1 MRHLK
6 RTWVEINI
14 DNLQHNYEEIK
25 RIIGDKTAVMGIVK
39 ADAYSHGSVPV
50 ALALQEFG
58 VDWLGVSN
66 IIEAKILRKAGVEK
80 PILILGYTPIEN
92 ATELFE
98 LNVSQT
104 VFGAEYAEKL
114 SAAAAAANVKI
125 NVHVKI
131 DTGMSRLGF
140 DCHDI
145 KKTVSQIAKMVYLP
159 YLKVTGI
166 FTHFSVADEH
176 TESACEFTQM
186 QHDRFAQVLAE
197 LHSRGIEFAYVH
209 CCNSAAT
216 LFNPEFHHNM
226 VRPGIILYGLSPNGM
241 PIEGIDLRPVMTLK
255 SVVSLVKTINAG
267 DSVSYGC
274 TFTSDREM
282 KIATVPM
289 GYADGYPRAMSN
301 RGFAWVNETVVPVVG
316 AVCMD
321 QLMLDVT
328 DVEVNE
334 GDEVI
339 FFGGTSPISL
349 DNVAVIAKTINYELM
364 CGISR
369 RVERVYVKNGD
380 ISEVVDYT
388 L

>member
-1 MRHLK
+1 
-6 RTWVEINI
+6 
-14 DNLQHNYEEIK
+14 
-25 RIIGDKTAVMGIVK
+25 
-39 ADAYSHGSVPV
+39 
-50 ALALQEFG
+50 
-58 VDWLGVSN
+58 
-66 IIEAKILRKAGVEK
+66 
-80 PILILGYTPIEN
+80 
-92 ATELFE
+92 
-98 LNVSQT
+98 
-104 VFGAEYAEKL
+104 
-114 SAAAAAANVKI
+114 
-125 NVHVKI
+125 
-131 DTGMSRLGF
+131 
-140 DCHDI
+140 
-145 KKTVSQIAKMVYLP
+145 
-159 YLKVTGI
+159 
-166 FTHFSVADEH
+166 
-176 TESACEFTQM
+176 
-186 QHDRFAQVLAE
+186 
-197 LHSRGIEFAYVH
+197 
-209 CCNSAAT
+209 
-216 LFNPEFHHNM
+216 
-226 VRPGIILYGLSPNGM
+226 LYGLSPNGM